1 MAKLQRVSEVSV
13 FTKNQKLARQFYT
26 QKLGLKVRSEMKD
39 MDYLQLGATK
49 GGDDAGI
56 DLWQPDPKWGSEMY
70 EQNLKSVGI
79 VTGIGFQT
87 SNLEKTVQEL
97 AGRGVKVER
106 DSDTFAR
113 VRDPDGNVLFV
124 NQERRPKARR
134 AGLQSVSFVTVAV
147 RDEAKAAAFF
157 KTLGFKGRKIPGES
171 NEEGQSMTIYT
182 LGGKGTAVMPFAPR
196 REMYENPADY
206 DTDMAHV
213 GEDTGIGIEV
223 DDAYKVQDKLKAAGV
238 TISAPAEKQD
248 WGGVRMRIKDP
259 DGNQYMLFHM
269 ESR

>member
-1 MAKLQRVSEVSV
+1 MTKLQRVSEVSV
-13 FTKNQKLARQFYT
+13 FTKNQKLAKEFYT
-26 QKLGLKVRSEMKD
+26 KKLGLKVRSSMPK

-49 GGDDAGI
+49 TGEDAGI

-79 VTGIGFQT
+79 VTGIGLLT
-87 SNLEKTVQEL
+87 SNLEKTVTQL
-97 AGRGVKVER
+97 AGRGVKVEK
-106 DSDTFAR
+106 DSETFAR

-124 NQERRPKARR
+124 QQEPRPKVKRT
-134 AGLQSVSFVTVAV
+134 GLQSVSWVTVAV

-171 NEEGQSMTIYT
+171 REEGQPMTIYQ
-182 LGGKGTAVMPFAPR
+182 LGGKGTAILPFAPR
-196 REMYENPADY
+196 REMYENAAEY
-206 DTDMAHV
+206 DTDLAHV

-223 DDAYKVQDKLKAAGV
+223 DDAFKVEEKLRAQGV
-238 TISAPAEKQD
+238 TISAKAELQD

-259 DGNQYMLFHM
+259 DGNQYMLYNM
-269 ESR
+269 KRR